1 MCGEGGRGEVRARV
15 IGGECTHTDTH
26 RETHTDT
33 HLGAHIRKR
42 RHTCICAHLK
52 NGNSMACGVA
62 WALRGG
68 VGGEDVCS
76 VRAVAPADDS
86 S

>member
-15 IGGECTHTDTH
+15 ICGEC
-26 RETHTDT
+26 THTDT

-52 NGNSMACGVA
+52 NGNSMACGAA

-68 VGGEDVCS
+68 VGGEDVGS
-76 VRAVAPADDS
+76 VGAIAPADDS